1 MCPVRSVTYVSG
13 RSSTYRKGSS
23 ELTSSLAGDI
33 ARCFLKNSQNLPIL
47 TTAVD
52 SPDSSGDWGGNGTPN
67 LPAAF
72 QKPLRGWLRKRSGV
86 TSGIFDVISHILGHD
101 SLDVTADYA
110 QVSTRLMVKKRRCE
124 DRHKRV
130 SAGPRFRV

>member
-1 MCPVRSVTYVSG
+1 MCPVRSVTYGSG
-13 RSSTYRKGSS
+13 RSSNYRKGSS
-23 ELTSSLAGDI
+23 ELISSLAGDI

-52 SPDSSGDWGGNGTPN
+52 SPILRGLGWERHTESPSCVPET
-67 LPAAF
+67 
-72 QKPLRGWLRKRSGV
+72 LRGWLRKRSGV

-110 QVSTRLMVKKRRCE
+110 QVSTRLMMKKRRCE